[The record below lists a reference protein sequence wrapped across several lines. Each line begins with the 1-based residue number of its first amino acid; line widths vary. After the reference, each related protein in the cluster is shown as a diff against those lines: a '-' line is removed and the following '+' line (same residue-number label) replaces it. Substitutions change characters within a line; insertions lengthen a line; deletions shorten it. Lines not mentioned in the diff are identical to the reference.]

1 MNMYFVTYYIR
12 NRYLYTFKIVH
23 ADTPQK
29 AIKKARV
36 KHIIDIKEI
45 KGNVHN

>member
-12 NRYLYTFKIVH
+12 SKHLYTFKIVH
-23 ADTPQK
+23 ADSYQK

-45 KGNVHN
+45 TAKE